1 MWHLLLIANSTCC
14 PRGGVPCHLCAL
26 AHSFCT
32 SDDSTAMAALKLE
45 RVLISDKTDPCCEEI
60 LRQGGISVDVKPKL
74 PKDQLLQEIEVERRV

>member
-1 MWHLLLIANSTCC
+1 
-14 PRGGVPCHLCAL
+14 
-26 AHSFCT
+26 
-32 SDDSTAMAALKLE
+32 MAALKLE